1 MKKTL
6 LLVTSILFTLNVFS
20 QVGIGTTNIQNG
32 VEFQIESNSRGL
44 LIPRVALTATNVVA
58 PVGPAPI
65 ATGVLIFNTATAG
78 AGITAVSPGFYYWSG
93 TEWVALKS
101 APLAASQDWSL
112 TGNTGT
118 NPSTNFLGT
127 TDNQNFQIRT
137 NNTNRVTVEN
147 DGQVILGTNTTPIT
161 NTLTTINAG
170 AGQIGLFVNSNN
182 SQRTIRALNATNTQ
196 FVIDGGNLDPNGGR
210 GVIGISANLA
220 ANATST
226 VMGVLGVG
234 GRTTF
239 TELPGE
245 SVGVSGQGTT
255 GLHVRGVGKGNGVDY
270 FSAYFEYDQDDNL
283 STSNGPFAR
292 IAGKDVDYFTGG
304 SAARRDVTYGGYFD
318 ANTSTTDYV
327 FVGARNNNTSYKVLG
342 GGSLSTMV
350 EDRNGNNRILHATE
364 TPEILFEDFGTGKLV
379 NGEAYIKIDELMS
392 DHIFVDERHPM
403 KVFIQLE
410 GDCNGVY
417 VTEKTKNGFKVKEL
431 QNGRSNVSFSWNMVA
446 NRADV
451 LEKDGTI
458 ASKHVDV
465 RFPIG
470 PKKLNQEK
478 SVEKKYE
485 IEIK

>member
-6 LLVTSILFTLNVFS
+6 LFVTSILFTLNVFS
-20 QVGIGTTNIQNG
+20 QVGTTTIQNG
-32 VEFQIESNSRGL
+32 VEFQIESNSKGL
-44 LIPRVALTATNVVA
+44 LIPRVALTSTIISA

-65 ATGVLIFNTATAG
+65 ATGVLVFNTATAG
-78 AGITAVSPGFYYWSG
+78 VGSTAVSPGFYYWSG
-93 TEWVALKS
+93 TEWISLRS
-101 APLAASQDWSL
+101 SGGTPSLQNWSL
-112 TGNTGT
+112 LGNAGT
-118 NPSTNFLGT
+118 NPNLNFLGT
-127 TDNQNFQIRT
+127 TDNQSFRIRT

-147 DGQVILGTNTTPIT
+147 DGQVVIGTNTAPIA
-161 NTLTTINAG
+161 NTLTTINADS
-170 AGQIGLFVNSNN
+170 GQVGLFVNSNN

-196 FVIDGGNLDPNGGR
+196 FVIDGGNLDANGGR

-283 STSNGPFAR
+283 GTSNGPFAR
-292 IAGKDVDYFTGG
+292 IAGKDVNYFTG
-304 SAARRDVTYGGYFD
+304 SNATRRDVTYGGYFD
-318 ANTSTTDYV
+318 ANTSTTDFV

-392 DHIFVDERHPM
+392 DHIFVDESHPM

-431 QNGRSNVSFSWNMVA
+431 QNGRSNISFSWNMVA

-485 IEIK
+485 IETK

>member
-1 MKKTL
+1 MKKSL
-6 LLVTSILFTLNVFS
+6 LLVTSFLFTLNVFS
-20 QVGIGTTNIQNG
+20 QVGIGTTNVQNG
-32 VEFQIESNSRGL
+32 VELQIESNSRGL

-65 ATGVLIFNTATAG
+65 ATGVLIFNTATTG

-93 TEWVALKS
+93 IEWVALKS
-101 APLAASQDWSL
+101 SPLAASQDWSL
-112 TGNTGT
+112 TGNAGT
-118 NPSTNFLGT
+118 NPSANFLGT

-147 DGQVILGTNTTPIT
+147 DGQVILGTNTTPIA

-255 GLHVRGVGKGNGVDY
+255 GLHVRGVGKGNTVDY

-292 IAGKDVDYFTGG
+292 IAGKDVNYFTG

-318 ANTSTTDYV
+318 ANTATTDYV
-327 FVGARNNNTSYKVLG
+327 FVGARNDNTSYKVLG

-379 NGEAYIKIDELMS
+379 NGEAYVKIDELMS
-392 DHIFVDERHPM
+392 DHIFVDESHPM

-410 GDCNGVY
+410 GDCKGVY

-431 QNGRSNVSFSWNMVA
+431 QNGKSNVSFSWNMVA

-478 SVEKKYE
+478 SVEKKYDTE
-485 IEIK
+485 KK